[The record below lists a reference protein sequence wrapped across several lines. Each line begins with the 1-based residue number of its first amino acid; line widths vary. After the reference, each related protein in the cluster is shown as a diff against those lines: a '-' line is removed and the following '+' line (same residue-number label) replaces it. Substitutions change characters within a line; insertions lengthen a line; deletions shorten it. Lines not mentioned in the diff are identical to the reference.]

1 MIQRDSAEF
10 IMAAT
15 SQGRDA
21 VLLHHSQKIHLHVAW
36 MAILGAMV
44 VASVSQLV
52 HAVAPVSTNIAADA
66 SGTSLRFDRPEFTL
80 RGRDARY
87 QLLVST
93 GQDNGPM
100 RDLTREARFECT
112 PTGIVSIDSQGLVSP
127 LAAGS
132 VTIAARVEG
141 QPTATTTVH
150 VQVGDGD
157 DIVNFPNQIV
167 PIFTKYGCN
176 GGGCHGKIAGQN
188 GFRLSLLGF
197 EPREDYEHLVRESR
211 GRRLFPAL
219 PDSSLLLQKSVGTV
233 PHGGGQRMEMDSHEY
248 RLMRRWIAQA
258 MPYGNANDR
267 SITSIAVTP
276 SSRQMNRSTD
286 QQLSVVATYSDG

>member
-1 MIQRDSAEF
+1 MFQRDSAEF
-10 IMAAT
+10 TMAAT
-15 SQGRDA
+15 SRLRDIDSRYHSRK
-21 VLLHHSQKIHLHVAW
+21 LHPNVAW
-36 MAILGAMV
+36 IAILGV
-44 VASVSQLV
+44 LVFASVSELV
-52 HAVAPVSTNIAADA
+52 HAADPAATTIEANA
-66 SGTSLRFDRPEFTL
+66 SAASLRFDRPEFTL

-93 GQDNGPM
+93 GRENGPM

-112 PTGIVSIDSQGLVSP
+112 PSSIVSIDSQGLVSP
-127 LAAGS
+127 LAAGT
-132 VTIAARVEG
+132 VTIAAHVEG

-219 PDSSLLLQKSVGTV
+219 PDSSLLLQKSIGTV

-267 SITSIAVTP
+267 TITSIAVTP

-286 QQLSVVATYSDG
+286 QQLSVVAT